1 MTMNPI
7 EIVTKAIYDSVED
20 QGYGHPVFWESKTGA
35 LAAVTALEAAGYRI
49 VTAEA
54 TATMVKATRL
64 TAGHENIWRLMHAA
78 APKWGDG
85 K

>member
-7 EIVTKAIYDSVED
+7 EIVTNAIRDHYERDT
-20 QGYGHPVFWESKTGA
+20 HNNLKFWEAGA
-35 LAAVTALEAAGYRI
+35 SAAITALEAAGYRI

-85 K
+85 E